1 MVSFVI
7 LHYKNLSDTIEC
19 IESINKLEEDKS
31 IIVVDNGTLSKD
43 EINMLKKYTNDL
55 VINKE
60 NLGFANGNNSGAKY
74 AINKYNPD
82 FLCVI
87 NNDTVIN
94 QKNFINEINN
104 LYQEYNFDILGP
116 KILPE
121 NSASCNPFNVYKTLK
136 QVRQRISYTKKLIK
150 IYQNKFLRK
159 CLFFYVRV
167 KNIFRKKISN
177 TNGGELVLNVGLHG
191 CALIF
196 SKKYYEKF
204 NDVFYP
210 GTFLFHEEEFLYLRC
225 QEKNLISLYSP
236 SLEIYHKEG
245 QSINK
250 EFPDDLYKRLIFRNQ
265 EILKSLKLLE
275 QEMLKDVRK

>member
-1 MVSFVI
+1 MVSFII
-7 LHYKNLSDTIEC
+7 LHYKNLNDTIEC
-19 IESINKLEEDKS
+19 IESINKLPQNKS
-31 IIVVDNGTLSKD
+31 IIVVDNGTLKEE
-43 EINMLKKYTNDL
+43 EINTLKKYTSDL
-55 VINKE
+55 VLNKE
-60 NLGFANGNNSGAKY
+60 NLGFAKGNNSGAKY
-74 AINKYNPD
+74 AIQKYHPD

-87 NNDTVIN
+87 NNDTLIN
-94 QKNFINEINN
+94 QNNFIDEINN
-104 LYQEYNFDILGP
+104 LYDEYQFDILGP

-121 NSASCNPFNVYKTLK
+121 HSDSCNPFNVYKTLK
-136 QVRQRISYTKKLIK
+136 QVRKRISYTKKLIR
-150 IYQNKFLRK
+150 IYKNTFLRK
-159 CLFFYVRV
+159 CLFFYIRV
-167 KNIFRKKISN
+167 KNVFRKKIPS
-177 TNGGELVLNVGLHG
+177 TNGTRLELNVGLHG

-204 NDVFYP
+204 SDIFYP

-225 QEKNLISLYSP
+225 QKNNLTSLYSP

-275 QEMLKDVRK
+275 QEMLKDVKK